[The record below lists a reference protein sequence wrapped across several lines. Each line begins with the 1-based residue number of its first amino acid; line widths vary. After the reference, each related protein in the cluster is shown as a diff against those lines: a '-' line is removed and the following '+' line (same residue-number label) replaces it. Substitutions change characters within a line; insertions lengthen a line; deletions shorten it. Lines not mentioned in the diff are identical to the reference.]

1 MDSMCSCNL
10 QPFGQSSPEQNQKLS
25 NYSQF
30 NLAAVSREQSADI
43 EILTTEGDRVTLSI
57 DSSFEAAYAT
67 YDSKAR
73 VNGAC
78 TEIQGRLDSVNVER
92 QISIEVEGDL
102 NDQEKKE
109 IKKVMREIFKV
120 MKKFLSGQS
129 ELPAGNAVKDI
140 ELNSLA
146 NVEAA
151 FEVKKSTLVFN
162 HTEAEYESSASIPLN
177 ATDTEVKPADGLI
190 DRMLEKVETSEVG
203 HHRFLKH
210 FDHRPDRFADG
221 YLAQAPDAWNMR
233 KMVRR
238 IMAAFFHELEN
249 IASGSQ
255 DSDHRLRRA
264 HEGMVSE
271 TGTA

>member
-1 MDSMCSCNL
+1 
-10 QPFGQSSPEQNQKLS
+10 
-25 NYSQF
+25 
-30 NLAAVSREQSADI
+30 
-43 EILTTEGDRVTLSI
+43 
-57 DSSFEAAYAT
+57 
-67 YDSKAR
+67 
-73 VNGAC
+73 
-78 TEIQGRLDSVNVER
+78 
-92 QISIEVEGDL
+92 
-102 NDQEKKE
+102 
-109 IKKVMREIFKV
+109 MREIFKM

-140 ELNSLA
+140 ELNTLA

-210 FDHRPDRFADG
+210 FDHRPDRFADE

-233 KMVRR
+233 KTVRR

-249 IASGSQ
+249 IAAKSKDPDPLALPGS
-255 DSDHRLRRA
+255 
-264 HEGMVSE
+264 EIMNSE
-271 TGTA
+271 SKAV